1 MKNTLKKMVWIFILL
16 AAVILLGGIDQAT
29 KDALKVQHILKT
41 IERKPKQ
48 PESNEES
55 IAEVSQKEVNAYI
68 AYRLARE
75 ENPIVNHLAVNL
87 LGDNQIQG
95 KIRIKADQLN
105 LGGLLGQDLNFDF
118 KGIVQTRDNAARL
131 NLTDLY
137 LDGYSVQPQV
147 LDFVISSAGA
157 LYNTDVGRVGDWYKL
172 PKGINRIMVKPA
184 KAIIYY

>member
-1 MKNTLKKMVWIFILL
+1 MKFYFRQFGLIPLL
-16 AAVILLGGIDQAT
+16 GIALMLMGGIDQTT
-29 KDALKVQHILKT
+29 KDALKVKHILRT
-41 IERKPKQ
+41 IQRTPQ
-48 PESNEES
+48 RADSQDLT
-55 IAEVSQKEVNAYI
+55 AEVTEKEVNAYI

-75 ENPIVNHLAVNL
+75 EDPIVDDLVVNL

-95 KIRIKADQLN
+95 NVRIKADQLN

-118 KGIVQTRDNAARL
+118 KGIVQTRNNAARL

-137 LDGYSVQPQV
+137 LDGYAVQPQV

-157 LYNTDVGRVGDWYKL
+157 LYNTDVGRLGDWYAL
-172 PKGINRIMVKPA
+172 PKGIKRIMLKPA

>member
-1 MKNTLKKMVWIFILL
+1 MKNTPNKFFWIFILF
-16 AAVILLGGIDQAT
+16 AAMVLLGGIDQTT

-48 PESNEES
+48 PDTNKES
-55 IAEVSQKEVNAYI
+55 IAEVSEKEVNAYI

-75 ENPIVNHLAVNL
+75 ENPIVNNLTVNL
-87 LGDNQIQG
+87 LGNNQIQG
-95 KIRIKADQLN
+95 KVRIKADQLN
-105 LGGLLGQDLNFDF
+105 LGGLLGKDLNFDF

-131 NLTDLY
+131 NLTDLF

-157 LYNTDVGRVGDWYKL
+157 LYDTDVGRVGDWYTL
-172 PKGINRIMVKPA
+172 PKGMKRVKVQKA
-184 KAIIYY
+184 KATIYY

>member
-1 MKNTLKKMVWIFILL
+1 MKNRSKKHIWMLFVFTVFILM
-16 AAVILLGGIDQAT
+16 GGIDQTT
-29 KDALKVQHILKT
+29 KDALKVQHILRT
-41 IERKPKQ
+41 IERGAQ
-48 PESNEES
+48 RAGSTDELT
-55 IAEVSQKEVNAYI
+55 AEVTEKEVNAYI

-95 KIRIKADQLN
+95 KVRIKADQLN

-157 LYNTDVGRVGDWYKL
+157 LYNTEIGRVGDWYKL
-172 PKGINRIMVKPA
+172 PKGIKRIMVKPA
-184 KAIIYY
+184 RAIIYY